1 MIARNDR
8 ISDFAARHAFPDG
21 FDHPRGFVSK
31 DGREET
37 FWVLPGERVRVRVAQ
52 RRVGYFHAHFALL
65 RRGDDDFGEFERGV
79 RSDCY
84 CGGAGNLFNRRGRRR
99 GYHDGAFDSRE
110 RERER
115 FSPRRCAYQ
124 RATINMRLEK
134 WRFLDDIIFQFPI
147 FSFLSSSRAALL
159 FGEKE
164 TVLVK
169 ENRAATKRAR
179 ERGRQRQRREEEE
192 ETFLRFSLLS
202 LVLLPSHFY
211 PFSFLSLF
219 ESTNSCSALR

>member
-1 MIARNDR
+1 MCFR
-8 ISDFAARHAFPDG
+8 
-21 FDHPRGFVSK
+21 
-31 DGREET
+31 
-37 FWVLPGERVRVRVAQ
+37 
-52 RRVGYFHAHFALL
+52 
-65 RRGDDDFGEFERGV
+65 FEG
-79 RSDCY
+79 
-84 CGGAGNLFNRRGRRR
+84 
-99 GYHDGAFDSRE
+99 E
-110 RERER
+110 REREI
-115 FSPRRCAYQ
+115 FSASIKCVSKSDDKY
-124 RATINMRLEK
+124 MRLEK

-192 ETFLRFSLLS
+192 TFLRFSLLS